1 MVKAVIWD
9 FGGVLTT
16 SPFEAFN
23 RYEADR
29 GLPRDLIR
37 GINATNP
44 DTNAW
49 ALFER
54 NEVSLDEFDRL
65 FALEAEALGHT
76 VPGKDVVALLSGD
89 LRPKMVEALRRISER
104 LVTGCI
110 TNNVRHGSGAGMS
123 RSEEQAAQVLQVMG
137 MFKVVIESSK
147 VGVRKPSPEI
157 YRMAC
162 EALEIEPQDAVYLDD
177 LGINLKPA
185 RALGMH
191 TIKVIDPDV
200 ALKELEEIVGFPLA

>member
-23 RYEADR
+23 RYETGR
-29 GLPRDLIR
+29 GLPLDLVR
-37 GINATNP
+37 GINAANP

-65 FALEAEALGHT
+65 FALEAKALGHD
-76 VPGKDVVALLSGD
+76 VPGRDIVALLSGD
-89 LRPKMVEALRRISER
+89 LRPRMVEALRRISGR
-104 LVTGCI
+104 MPTGCI

-123 RSEEQAAQVLQVMG
+123 RSPEQAASVGEVMA

-162 EALEIEPQDAVYLDD
+162 EALEIEPADAVYLDD

-185 RALGMH
+185 KALGMR
-191 TIKVIDPDV
+191 TIKVVDPDV
-200 ALKELEEIVGFPLA
+200 ALAELQDIVGFPLS